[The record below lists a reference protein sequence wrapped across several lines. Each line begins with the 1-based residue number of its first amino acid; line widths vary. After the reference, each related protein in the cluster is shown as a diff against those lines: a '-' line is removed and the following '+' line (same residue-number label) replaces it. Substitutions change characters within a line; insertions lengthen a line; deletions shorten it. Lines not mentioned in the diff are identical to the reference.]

1 MALPKTTPAAGPAF
15 TLGQD
20 IYNKGKGLLNM
31 PIAGN
36 GYNNIGGGAAGNG
49 FGEIGG
55 KMASNGFGRI
65 GGAVSG
71 NGFGT
76 VGGGVSRNGFGRV
89 EYQGPG
95 QTANPYLQRMAG
107 DVANRTNDMVGGW
120 LNQIQGNSVAS
131 GGLGG
136 SRQGVAQ
143 GQALGKAADYLSG
156 NLSNMFG
163 QAYEQDSNRALQR
176 YGMDQNFYA
185 NQRGQDLQSRGQDQ
199 NFYASQRGQDLQSR
213 GLDQDFYNAQRGQDL
228 QASGQAQNFYNTQRG
243 QDLQSRGL
251 NYDFWTAQRG
261 QDLAQMGMAPGMI
274 QSGLNT
280 QWLPM
285 QNAADVY
292 SPFTG
297 FGSTTNSSQQGGG
310 WQGALGGGLGV
321 LGLGSQ
327 LGWWGSK

>member
-1 MALPKTTPAAGPAF
+1 MALPKTMPATGPAF

-20 IYNKGKGLLNM
+20 IYNKGKGLLSQ

-36 GYNNIGGGAAGNG
+36 GYNNIGGSAA
-49 FGEIGG
+49 
-55 KMASNGFGRI
+55 K
-65 GGAVSG
+65 

-76 VGGGVSRNGFGRV
+76 IQ
-89 EYQGPG
+89 YQAPG

-120 LNQIQGNSVAS
+120 LNQIRGNSVAS

-143 GQALGKAADYLSG
+143 GMALGKAADYLSG

-163 QAYEQDSNRALQR
+163 QAYEQDANRGLQR
-176 YGMDQNFYA
+176 YGMDQSFYA
-185 NQRGQDLQSRGQDQ
+185 N
-199 NFYASQRGQDLQSR
+199 
-213 GLDQDFYNAQRGQDL
+213 
-228 QASGQAQNFYNTQRG
+228 QRG

-261 QDLAQMGMAPGMI
+261 QDLAQAGMAPGMI
-274 QSGLNT
+274 QDGLNT

-285 QNAADVY
+285 RNASDVY

-297 FGSTTNSSQQGGG
+297 FGSSTNSTQQGGG
-310 WQGALGGGLGV
+310 WMGALGGGLGV

-327 LGWWGSK
+327 MGWWGGK

>member
-36 GYNNIGGGAAGNG
+36 GYNNIGGGAARNG
-49 FGEIGG
+49 FGE
-55 KMASNGFGRI
+55 
-65 GGAVSG
+65 
-71 NGFGT
+71 
-76 VGGGVSRNGFGRV
+76 VGGGVSRNGFGQV
-89 EYQGPG
+89 QYQGPG

-163 QAYEQDSNRALQR
+163 QAYEQDSNRAMQR
-176 YGMDQNFYA
+176 YGM
-185 NQRGQDLQSRGQDQ
+185 DQ

-213 GLDQDFYNAQRGQDL
+213 GLDQ
-228 QASGQAQNFYNTQRG
+228 NFYTAQRG

-261 QDLAQMGMAPGMI
+261 QDLAQAGMAPGMI
-274 QSGLNT
+274 QQGLNT

-285 QNAADVY
+285 QNAASVY

-327 LGWWGSK
+327 LNWW